1 MVARLITE
9 FLKDQAK
16 EYALD
21 RGGRAINEHISLG
34 PEALTHVQNDLAG
47 VFDKIHKY
55 QASIHLAS
63 LVLRA
68 PRLND
73 TDYLRQCV
81 RAIKPRE
88 LNELD
93 ELRLEI
99 QKLHEKSFVITARV
113 KQVTANF
120 QRQLEA
126 DIQRY
131 TEALESM
138 RQNRTDVTVRAQVER
153 AIRSASM
160 SIDSKS
166 RNWILT
172 QQRYLNLQEQLASA
186 LETIDQTEAFIESQF
201 DGFVYF
207 YNDCQQWS
215 SAWARRLYG
224 REN

>member
-21 RGGRAINEHISLG
+21 RGGRVINEHISLG

-99 QKLHEKSFVITARV
+99 QKLHEQSFVITARV
-113 KQVTANF
+113 K
-120 QRQLEA
+120 
-126 DIQRY
+126 
-131 TEALESM
+131 
-138 RQNRTDVTVRAQVER
+138 
-153 AIRSASM
+153 
-160 SIDSKS
+160 
-166 RNWILT
+166 
-172 QQRYLNLQEQLASA
+172 
-186 LETIDQTEAFIESQF
+186 
-201 DGFVYF
+201 
-207 YNDCQQWS
+207 
-215 SAWARRLYG
+215 
-224 REN
+224 